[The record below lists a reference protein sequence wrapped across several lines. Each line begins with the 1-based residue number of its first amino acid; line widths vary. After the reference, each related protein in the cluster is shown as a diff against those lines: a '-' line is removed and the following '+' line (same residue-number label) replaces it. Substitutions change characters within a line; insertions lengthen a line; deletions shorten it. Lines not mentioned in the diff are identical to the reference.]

1 MLVRDVMTHNVV
13 TIPSNMP
20 ILEAERLLEFHKF
33 ERLPIVDRGKL
44 VGLVTKDTL
53 LKATPS
59 HATSFS
65 RGNFIISCRN

>member
-33 ERLPIVDRGKL
+33 ERVFYYLSFL
-44 VGLVTKDTL
+44 
-53 LKATPS
+53 
-59 HATSFS
+59 TSICVASGRLSPFRRPFPAS
-65 RGNFIISCRN
+65 IKSLNQE